1 MSALVTSYIDAINTK
16 RVQNWSD
23 LNCEGFTRLG
33 PFIEQLF
40 CITASFSLVE
50 RVFSHDGLFMRPH
63 RARLGDKTL
72 RDLVMLKCNKRY
84 IEV

>member
-1 MSALVTSYIDAINTK
+1 VSALVASYIDAINTK

-23 LNCEGFTRLG
+23 LNCDGFARLG
-33 PFIEQLF
+33 PLIEQLF
-40 CITASFSLVE
+40 CITASSAPVE
-50 RVFSHDGLFMRPH
+50 RVFSHGGLFMRPH

-84 IEV
+84 I